1 MPLRK
6 LTWCDCAGVR
16 TLVQM
21 VSTCLLAT
29 ASCIAQVDVEKSF
42 LPGFD
47 YWSLTAEVTRNQ
59 RIAEELDISPAQVQ
73 AIENLRGSKHMH
85 DAFSEKSDEVSL
97 RQFRERRNAPS
108 RGLLEQ
114 QSPME
119 LGILESADLVK
130 AELSKI
136 LEEKQIQL
144 LRPVAMRQKYRYGYS
159 PFNDYI
165 VVEFC
170 DVSQA
175 DQSKLVE
182 LVDSERERFD
192 KEIKDVRIQLGSEIV
207 ASLPAQSQK
216 RFACY
221 VGDAYLPGF
230 RLPLDFDLTSIPFRK
245 DVVLAL
251 GAFETICESPEL
263 RAKVGLS
270 QQQCKRL
277 LDAFEEREK
286 ALTAAREGFHKNY
299 VAIFMRTHDSCV
311 RLFRDTL
318 TSEQSVTVCQYGS
331 LKEFNSAFEAP
342 FSRHEVLEF
351 LQLSNEEAT
360 AVKVLA
366 KEKQTELREKVT
378 KMNKATFDSLC
389 NTLPKSQ
396 QETFRTLFAD
406 VY

>member
-1 MPLRK
+1 MSLR
-6 LTWCDCAGVR
+6 CNCAGVR
-16 TLVQM
+16 TLVQS
-21 VSTCLLAT
+21 VSLFLLAT
-29 ASCIAQVDVEKSF
+29 VSCIAQVDSKEIF

-47 YWSLTAEVTRNQ
+47 YWSLTAEVTQNQ

-73 AIENLRGSKHMH
+73 AIENLRSSKRMH
-85 DAFSEKSDEVSL
+85 DAFRAKSHEVSR
-97 RQFRERRNAPS
+97 RQFRERRNAPP
-108 RGLLEQ
+108 RGLLEH

-119 LGILESADLVK
+119 LGILESNDLVK
-130 AELSKI
+130 TELSKI
-136 LEEKQIQL
+136 LEEKPIQL

-175 DQSKLVE
+175 DQSKLVN
-182 LVDSERERFD
+182 LLDSERERFD
-192 KEIKDVRIQLGSEIV
+192 KEIKDVRFQLGSEIV

-230 RLPLDFDLTSIPFRK
+230 RLPADCDLTSIPFRK

-263 RAKVGLS
+263 RSKIGLS
-270 QQQCKRL
+270 QQQCKKL

-286 ALTAAREGFHKNY
+286 TLTATREDLHKNY
-299 VAIFMRTHDSCV
+299 LAIFLTTANNCV
-311 RLFRDTL
+311 RLLRDTL
-318 TSEQSVTVCQYGS
+318 TPEQTMAVCQYGS

-351 LQLSNEEAT
+351 LQLSDEEAT

-366 KEKQTELREKVT
+366 KEKHTELQEKIT

-396 QETFRTLFAD
+396 QETIRTLFAD